1 MKHKLKPILILLV
14 SLSLLGAGYSYLAQ
28 QPELLKQ
35 FTDETGACLVI
46 SDTIYSMLLT
56 HEKFQSFIPNAI
68 STAHKETEVLI
79 ALSCDS
85 REEVDSIVDKAIELG
100 GTYVRDPQD
109 HGFMY
114 ERAYRDLDG
123 HIWEYYWMDPA
134 VVEG

>member
-1 MKHKLKPILILLV
+1 M
-14 SLSLLGAGYSYLAQ
+14 
-28 QPELLKQ
+28 
-35 FTDETGACLVI
+35 
-46 SDTIYSMLLT
+46 
-56 HEKFQSFIPNAI
+56 
-68 STAHKETEVLI
+68 LI